1 MISHSPQFFMSEALR
16 LAEKALFTTS
26 PNPRV
31 GCVIV
36 QHNEIVGRGYHAKA
50 GESHAEVIALEDAGN
65 RSEGSDVYVTL
76 EPCSYVGRTPPC
88 VDALIKAKVK
98 KVFIAMQDPNPRV
111 SGQGIQKLKDAHI
124 EVDVGVMETE
134 AQLLNIGFISRMTKK
149 IPYVRAK
156 LAVSLDGKTALHNGK
171 SQWITG
177 DKARED
183 VQYWRASSC
192 AIVTGIGTVL
202 QDNPKLSVRL
212 YDDARQPLRVVID
225 SELKI
230 SLKANIL
237 LEKPLLIAYAN
248 DKQKK
253 LHELKALGI
262 ECIQLDDSGKVD
274 LLALLKTLAER
285 EINEVWIEAGE
296 GLNGAFLKAHLI
308 DELMI
313 YYAPVILGSEAKGMF
328 ILPAYENLENKI
340 TPILIDHRWVGQDLR
355 MRFKLKG

>member
-1 MISHSPQFFMSEALR
+1 MSEAFR

-36 QHNEIVGRGYHAKA
+36 QDGQIVGRGFHKKA
-50 GESHAEVIALEDAGN
+50 GESHAEVLALKEAGSK
-65 RSEGSDVYVTL
+65 SEGSDVYVTL
-76 EPCSYVGRTPPC
+76 EPCSHIGKTPPC
-88 VDALIKAKVK
+88 VEALIEAKVK
-98 KVFIAMQDPNPRV
+98 KVFIAMQDPNPIV
-111 SGQGIQKLKDAHI
+111 SGRGIQKLKDAHI
-124 EVDVGVMETE
+124 EVELGVMEAQ
-134 AQLLNIGFISRMTKK
+134 AQLLNIGFISRMTKQL
-149 IPYVRAK
+149 PYVRAK
-156 LAVSLDGKTALHNGK
+156 LAVSIDGKTALHNGK

-177 DKARED
+177 DAARAD

-192 AIVTGIGTVL
+192 AIITGIGTVL
-202 QDNPKLSVRL
+202 HDDPKLSVRL
-212 YDDARQPLRVVID
+212 YEHARQPLRVVVD

-230 SLKANIL
+230 PLEADIL

-253 LHELKALGI
+253 LPKLKALGI

-274 LLALLKTLAER
+274 LALLLKELAKR
-285 EINEVWIEAGE
+285 EVNEVWIEAGE
-296 GLNGAFLKAHLI
+296 GLNGAFLKANLI

-328 ILPAYENLENKI
+328 TLPAFENLENKI
-340 TPILIDHRWVGQDLR
+340 TTTLLDYRWFGQDLR
-355 MRFKLKG
+355 MRFKLK

>member
-1 MISHSPQFFMSEALR
+1 MNSHSPQFFMSEALR

-36 QHNEIVGRGYHAKA
+36 QNNEIVGRGYHAKA
-50 GESHAEVIALEDAGN
+50 GESHAEVLALEEAGSK
-65 RSEGSDVYVTL
+65 SEGSDVYVTL
-76 EPCSYVGRTPPC
+76 EPCSHTGRTPPC

-98 KVFIAMQDPNPRV
+98 KVFIAMQDPNPLV
-111 SGQGIQKLKDAHI
+111 SGQGIQKLKEASI
-124 EVDVGVMETE
+124 EVEVGVMETQ
-134 AQLLNIGFISRMTKK
+134 AQQLNMGFVSRMTKK
-149 IPYVRAK
+149 LPYVRAK
-156 LAVSLDGKTALHNGK
+156 LAVSIDGKTALHNGK

-177 DKARED
+177 DAARAD
-183 VQYWRASSC
+183 AQYWRASSC

-202 QDNPKLSVRL
+202 SDNPKLSVRL
-212 YDDARQPLRVVID
+212 YENARQPLRVVVD

-230 SLKANIL
+230 PLDAHIL
-237 LEKPLLIAYAN
+237 HEKPLLIVYAN

-253 LHELKALGI
+253 LPQLEALGI
-262 ECIQLDDSGKVD
+262 ECTQIDDSGKVD
-274 LLALLKTLAER
+274 LVALIKMLAER
-285 EINEVWIEAGE
+285 EMNEVWIEAGE

-328 ILPAYENLENKI
+328 TLPAYEDLENKI
-340 TPILIDHRWVGQDLR
+340 TTTLIDHRWVGQDLR
-355 MRFKLKG
+355 MRFKLK

>member
-1 MISHSPQFFMSEALR
+1 MNSHSPQFFMSEALR

-36 QHNEIVGRGYHAKA
+36 QNNEIVGRGCHVKA
-50 GESHAEVIALEDAGN
+50 GESHAEVMALEEAGSK
-65 RSEGSDVYVTL
+65 SEGSDVYVTL
-76 EPCSYVGRTPPC
+76 EPCSHTGRTPPC
-88 VDALIKAKVK
+88 VNALIKAKVK
-98 KVFIAMQDPNPRV
+98 KVFIAMQDPNPLV
-111 SGQGIQKLKDAHI
+111 SGQGIQKLKEASI
-124 EVDVGVMETE
+124 EVEVGVME
-134 AQLLNIGFISRMTKK
+134 AQAKQLNLGFISRMIKK
-149 IPYVRAK
+149 LPYVRAK
-156 LAVSLDGKTALHNGK
+156 LAVSIDGKTALHNGK

-177 DKARED
+177 DAARAD

-202 QDNPKLSVRL
+202 SDNPKLSVRL
-212 YDDARQPLRVVID
+212 YENARQPLRVVVD

-230 SLKANIL
+230 PLDAHIL
-237 LEKPLLIAYAN
+237 HEKPLLIVYAN

-253 LHELKALGI
+253 LPQLEALGI
-262 ECIQLDDSGKVD
+262 ECTQLDDSGKVD
-274 LLALLKTLAER
+274 LVALIKMLAER
-285 EINEVWIEAGE
+285 EMNEVWIEAGE

-328 ILPAYENLENKI
+328 TLPAYEDLENKI
-340 TPILIDHRWVGQDLR
+340 ITTLIDHRWVGQDLR
-355 MRFKLKG
+355 MRFKLK

>member
-1 MISHSPQFFMSEALR
+1 MNSHSPQFFMSEALR

-36 QHNEIVGRGYHAKA
+36 QNNEIVGRGYHAKA
-50 GESHAEVIALEDAGN
+50 GESHAEVMALEEAGSK
-65 RSEGSDVYVTL
+65 SEGSDVYVTL
-76 EPCSYVGRTPPC
+76 EPCSHTGRTPPC
-88 VDALIKAKVK
+88 VNALIKAKVK
-98 KVFIAMQDPNPRV
+98 KVFIAMQDPNPLV
-111 SGQGIQKLKDAHI
+111 SGQGIQKLKEASI
-124 EVDVGVMETE
+124 EVEVGVME
-134 AQLLNIGFISRMTKK
+134 AQAQQLNLGFISRMTKK
-149 IPYVRAK
+149 LPYVRAK
-156 LAVSLDGKTALHNGK
+156 LAVSIDGKTALHNGK

-177 DKARED
+177 DAARAD

-202 QDNPKLSVRL
+202 SDNPKLSVRL
-212 YDDARQPLRVVID
+212 YENARQPLRVVVD

-230 SLKANIL
+230 PLDAHIL
-237 LEKPLLIAYAN
+237 HEKPLLIVYAN

-253 LHELKALGI
+253 LPQLEALGI
-262 ECIQLDDSGKVD
+262 ECTQLDDSGKVD
-274 LLALLKTLAER
+274 LVALIKMLAER
-285 EINEVWIEAGE
+285 EMNEVWIEAGE

-328 ILPAYENLENKI
+328 TLPAYEDLENKI
-340 TPILIDHRWVGQDLR
+340 ITTLIDHRWVGQDLR
-355 MRFKLKG
+355 MRFKLK

>member
-1 MISHSPQFFMSEALR
+1 MNSHSPQFFMSEALR

-36 QHNEIVGRGYHAKA
+36 QNNEIVGRGYHVKA
-50 GESHAEVIALEDAGN
+50 GESHAEVMALEEAGSK
-65 RSEGSDVYVTL
+65 SEGSDVYVTL
-76 EPCSYVGRTPPC
+76 EPCSHTGRTPPC
-88 VDALIKAKVK
+88 VNALIKAKVK
-98 KVFIAMQDPNPRV
+98 KVFIAMQDPNPLV
-111 SGQGIQKLKDAHI
+111 SGQGIQKLKEAAI
-124 EVDVGVMETE
+124 EVEVGVME
-134 AQLLNIGFISRMTKK
+134 AQAQQLNLGFISRMTKK
-149 IPYVRAK
+149 LPYVRAK
-156 LAVSLDGKTALHNGK
+156 LAVSIDGKTALHNGK

-177 DKARED
+177 DAARAD

-202 QDNPKLSVRL
+202 SDNPKLSVRL
-212 YDDARQPLRVVID
+212 YENARQPLRVVVD

-230 SLKANIL
+230 PLDAHIL
-237 LEKPLLIAYAN
+237 HEKPLLIVYAN

-253 LHELKALGI
+253 LPQLQALGI
-262 ECIQLDDSGKVD
+262 ECTQLDDNGKVD
-274 LLALLKTLAER
+274 LVALIKMLAER
-285 EINEVWIEAGE
+285 EMNEVWIEAGE

-328 ILPAYENLENKI
+328 TLPAYEDLENKI
-340 TPILIDHRWVGQDLR
+340 TTTLIDHRWVGQDLR
-355 MRFKLKG
+355 MRFKLK

>member
-1 MISHSPQFFMSEALR
+1 MNSHSPQFFMSEALR

-36 QHNEIVGRGYHAKA
+36 QNNEIVGRGYHVKA
-50 GESHAEVIALEDAGN
+50 GESHAEVMALEEAGSK
-65 RSEGSDVYVTL
+65 SEGSDVYVTL
-76 EPCSYVGRTPPC
+76 EPCSHTGRTPPC
-88 VDALIKAKVK
+88 VNALIKAKVK
-98 KVFIAMQDPNPRV
+98 KVFIAMQDPNPLV
-111 SGQGIQKLKDAHI
+111 SGQGIQKLKEASI
-124 EVDVGVMETE
+124 EVEVGVME
-134 AQLLNIGFISRMTKK
+134 AQAQQLNLGFISRMTKK
-149 IPYVRAK
+149 LPYVRAK
-156 LAVSLDGKTALHNGK
+156 LAVSIDGKTALHNGK

-177 DKARED
+177 DAARAD

-202 QDNPKLSVRL
+202 SDNPKLSVRL
-212 YDDARQPLRVVID
+212 YENARQPLRVVVD

-230 SLKANIL
+230 PLDAHIL
-237 LEKPLLIAYAN
+237 HEKPLLIVYAN

-253 LHELKALGI
+253 LPQLQALGI
-262 ECIQLDDSGKVD
+262 ECTQLDDSGKVD
-274 LLALLKTLAER
+274 LVALIKMLAER
-285 EINEVWIEAGE
+285 EMNEVWIEAGE

-328 ILPAYENLENKI
+328 TLPAYEDLENKI
-340 TPILIDHRWVGQDLR
+340 ITTLIDHRWVGQDLR
-355 MRFKLKG
+355 MRFKLK

>member
-1 MISHSPQFFMSEALR
+1 MNSHSPQFFMSEALR

-36 QHNEIVGRGYHAKA
+36 QNNEIVGRGYHAKA
-50 GESHAEVIALEDAGN
+50 GESHAEVLALEEAGSK
-65 RSEGSDVYVTL
+65 SEGSDVYVTL
-76 EPCSYVGRTPPC
+76 EPCSHTGRTPPC

-98 KVFIAMQDPNPRV
+98 KVFIAMQDPNPLV
-111 SGQGIQKLKDAHI
+111 SGQGIQKLKEASI
-124 EVDVGVMETE
+124 EVEVGVMETQ
-134 AQLLNIGFISRMTKK
+134 AQQLNMGFVSRMTKK
-149 IPYVRAK
+149 LPYVRAK
-156 LAVSLDGKTALHNGK
+156 LAVSIDGKTALHNGK

-177 DKARED
+177 DAARAD

-202 QDNPKLSVRL
+202 SDNPKLSVRL
-212 YDDARQPLRVVID
+212 YENARQPLRVVVD

-230 SLKANIL
+230 PLDAHIL
-237 LEKPLLIAYAN
+237 HEKPLLIVYAN

-253 LHELKALGI
+253 LPQLEALGI
-262 ECIQLDDSGKVD
+262 ECTQIDDSGKVD
-274 LLALLKTLAER
+274 LVALIKMLAER
-285 EINEVWIEAGE
+285 EMNEVWIEAGE

-328 ILPAYENLENKI
+328 TLPAYEDLENKI
-340 TPILIDHRWVGQDLR
+340 TTTLIDHRWVGQDLR
-355 MRFKLKG
+355 MRFKLK

>member
-1 MISHSPQFFMSEALR
+1 MNSHSPQFFMSEALR

-36 QHNEIVGRGYHAKA
+36 QNNEIVGRGYHVKA
-50 GESHAEVIALEDAGN
+50 GESHAEVMALEEAGSK
-65 RSEGSDVYVTL
+65 SEGSDVYVTL
-76 EPCSYVGRTPPC
+76 EPCSHIGRTPPC
-88 VDALIKAKVK
+88 VNALIKAKVK
-98 KVFIAMQDPNPRV
+98 KVFIAMQDPNPLV
-111 SGQGIQKLKDAHI
+111 SGQGIQKLKEASI
-124 EVDVGVMETE
+124 EVEVGVME
-134 AQLLNIGFISRMTKK
+134 AQAQQLNLGFISRMTKK
-149 IPYVRAK
+149 LPYVRAK
-156 LAVSLDGKTALHNGK
+156 LAVSIDGKTALHNGK

-177 DKARED
+177 DAARAD

-202 QDNPKLSVRL
+202 SDNPKLSVRL
-212 YDDARQPLRVVID
+212 YENARQPLRVVVD

-230 SLKANIL
+230 SLDAHIL
-237 LEKPLLIAYAN
+237 HEKPLLIVYAN

-253 LHELKALGI
+253 LPQLQALGI
-262 ECIQLDDSGKVD
+262 ECTQLDDNGKVD
-274 LLALLKTLAER
+274 LVVLIKMLAER
-285 EINEVWIEAGE
+285 EMNEVWIEAGE

-328 ILPAYENLENKI
+328 KLPAYEDLENKI
-340 TPILIDHRWVGQDLR
+340 TTTLIDHRWVGQDLR
-355 MRFKLKG
+355 MRFKLK

>member
-1 MISHSPQFFMSEALR
+1 MNFRSPQFFMSEALR

-36 QHNEIVGRGYHAKA
+36 QNKEIVGRGYHVKA
-50 GESHAEVIALEDAGN
+50 GESHAEVIALKEAGSK
-65 RSEGSDVYVTL
+65 SEGSEVYVTL
-76 EPCSYVGRTPPC
+76 EPCSHTGKTPPC
-88 VDALIKAKVK
+88 VDALIEAKVK
-98 KVFIAMQDPNPRV
+98 KVFIAMQDPNPLV
-111 SGQGIQKLKDAHI
+111 SGQGIQKLKEAHI
-124 EVDVGVMETE
+124 EVEVGVME
-134 AQLLNIGFISRMTKK
+134 AQAQQLNKGFVSRMTNKL
-149 IPYVRAK
+149 PYVRAK

-177 DKARED
+177 DAARAD

-202 QDNPKLSVRL
+202 HDNPKLSVRL
-212 YDDARQPLRVVID
+212 YENARQPLRVVVD

-230 SLKANIL
+230 PLDANIL
-237 LEKPLLIAYAN
+237 HEKPLLVVFAN

-253 LHELKALGI
+253 LAQLKALGI
-262 ECIQLDDSGKVD
+262 ECIQLDDNGKVD
-274 LLALLKTLAER
+274 LSALLKALAER
-285 EINEVWIEAGE
+285 EINDVWLEAGE
-296 GLNGAFLKAHLI
+296 GLNGAFLKANLI

-328 ILPAYENLENKI
+328 TLPTYEDLENKI
-340 TPILIDHRWVGQDLR
+340 TTTLIDHRWVGQDLR
-355 MRFKLKG
+355 MRFKLK